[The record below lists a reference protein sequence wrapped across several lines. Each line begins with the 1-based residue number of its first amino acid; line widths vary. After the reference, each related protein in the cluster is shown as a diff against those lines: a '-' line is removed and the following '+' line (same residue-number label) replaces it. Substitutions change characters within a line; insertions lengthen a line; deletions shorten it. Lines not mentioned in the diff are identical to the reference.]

1 MSIGNAQLSNR
12 ATCVWLF
19 YKLVFYSHTLYVLAV
34 RAQVD
39 QEGMGGGGKTPTGNS
54 QVAFGYMFP

>member
-39 QEGMGGGGKTPTGNS
+39 QEGMVGGGGRPPLEIHK
-54 QVAFGYMFP
+54 

>member
-1 MSIGNAQLSNR
+1 MSIENVQLSNR
-12 ATCVWLF
+12 ATCVGLF

-39 QEGMGGGGKTPTGNS
+39 QEGMGGGEDPTGNS